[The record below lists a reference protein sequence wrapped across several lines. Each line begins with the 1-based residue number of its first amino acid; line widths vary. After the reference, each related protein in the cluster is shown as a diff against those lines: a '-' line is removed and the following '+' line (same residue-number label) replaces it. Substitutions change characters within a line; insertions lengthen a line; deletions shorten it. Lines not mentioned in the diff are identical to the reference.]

1 MFPLPGTNG
10 SGAIGQAAYPASPHG
25 MLLSGDRSTGR
36 KGACFAAAL
45 LNYCCLRAGAF
56 QPASPLPPLPACSG
70 SQVGCG

>member
-25 MLLSGDRSTGR
+25 MLLSGDRSAGK
-36 KGACFAAAL
+36 KGACFAAAPL
-45 LNYCCLRAGAF
+45 HCCRRRPAAS
-56 QPASPLPPLPACSG
+56 QPASPSPPLPACSG